1 MIKNT
6 TGEPGTEK
14 KKKKLFPAVA
24 GDGARESVDAAHFG
38 VPSAGIGLT

>member
-6 TGEPGTEK
+6 SEELGTE

-24 GDGARESVDAAHFG
+24 GDGAREAVDAAHFG